1 MVSLLDVNFLLALYV
16 RKHVFHQIAHD
27 WFADN
32 FEEGWATCPLTENG
46 LLRLLAHPRNNRLK
60 EPMPKLIERLGK
72 FRASAH
78 HHSWTDGV
86 SLADSSL
93 FHADSIR
100 GRGQLTDVYL
110 LGLAKRRGGQ
120 LVTFDRRIPLSAV
133 VGATLA
139 NLQVLAPA
147 D

>member
-1 MVSLLDVNFLLALYV
+1 MVALLDVNFMVALFV
-16 RKHVFHQIAHD
+16 RHNLFHEIAHD

-32 FEEGWATCPLTENG
+32 FDKGWATCPLTENG
-46 LLRLLAHPRNNRLK
+46 LLRVLAHPRNNLLR
-60 EPMPKLIERLGK
+60 ESMPKLIERLGQ
-72 FRASAH
+72 FRASTH
-78 HHSWTDGV
+78 HHFWTDEV

-93 FHADSIR
+93 FHRNSIR
-100 GRGQLTDVYL
+100 GRKQLTDIYL
-110 LGLAKRRGGQ
+110 LGLAKKRGGQ

-133 VGATLA
+133 VGARLA